1 MTIFL
6 LEVNNQLSFLFKDI
20 PREEREKGALI
31 LGAKLLEIFIG
42 AKLFDDALEK
52 IAGRRAAL
60 DPIETINDLTGDITG
75 KKVNNVFDIL
85 GGEGFLEET
94 EAKNRSQVVANLW
107 SNLADQTPF
116 IGGLIGG
123 EGGRLPVASALPDFG
138 ELGKLLDGDVS
149 WDKKKQIL
157 KDEILWKPVMYLIPP
172 AGGTQAKRLRDAYK
186 LLTQQGNYK
195 LNDKGEK
202 QLRYL
207 AERDLGTALKVGFF
221 GQYATKEGVE
231 YIDKGFP
238 MLSAKKTQIVDDA
251 ESQGI
256 DRYLAKEI
264 MDDASDFEKDWDFR
278 RYLLERDDL
287 TPEQK
292 KWIDKRLF
300 DNSKVW
306 ERIDYSGDE
315 ALMEMTGKN
324 KSTNERVKEAVDAD
338 IDAAIYQRAYEA
350 QKGIESDKD
359 ASGETIPLS
368 RDEKRKEAVEEAVG
382 DELSP
387 AELKKLYDILDISKK
402 VW

>member
-1 MTIFL
+1 MVPPPPQSPPKSAAT
-6 LEVNNQLSFLFKDI
+6 
-20 PREEREKGALI
+20 PRLPAASGL
-31 LGAKLLEIFIG
+31 
-42 AKLFDDALEK
+42 
-52 IAGRRAAL
+52 AGRRAAL
-60 DPIETINDLTGDITG
+60 DPIEIINDLTGDITG
-75 KKVNNVFDIL
+75 KKLNNVYDIL

-94 EAKNRSQVVANLW
+94 EAKNPSQVAANLW

-116 IGGLIGG
+116 IGSLIGG

-149 WDKKKQIL
+149 GEKKKQIL
-157 KDEILWKPVMYLIPP
+157 KDELLWKTGMYLLPP
-172 AGGTQAKRLRDAYK
+172 AGGTQVKRLRDAYK

-195 LNDKGEK
+195 LNDEGEK

-207 AERDLGTALKVGFF
+207 AERDLGTALKAGFF

-264 MDDASDFEKDWDFR
+264 MDDAADFEKDWDFR

-292 KWIDKRLF
+292 KWIDKNLF

-306 ERIDYSGDE
+306 ERIDYSQDE
-315 ALMEMTGKN
+315 AFMEMSGKSDAS
-324 KSTNERVKEAVDAD
+324 KERVIEAVNAD

-350 QKGIESDKD
+350 QKGIKSDKD
-359 ASGETIPLS
+359 ANGETIRLS
-368 RDEKRKEAVEEAVG
+368 KDKKRKEAVEEAVG
-382 DELSP
+382 NELTP